1 MRLKISQYAKME
13 GVKYRAIWNRIKKG
27 QLKEDI
33 GEKETY
39 MGRRI
44 SRGLFK
50 SKNGIIIN
58 ADINGSGNIMRK
70 AIPNCGI
77 DTANGIEG
85 FVVSPVRI
93 TPKGY
98 YPYKQVS

>member
-13 GVKYRAIWNRIKKG
+13 GVKYRAIWNRIK
-27 QLKEDI
+27 
-33 GEKETY
+33 
-39 MGRRI
+39 
-44 SRGLFK
+44 
-50 SKNGIIIN
+50 
-58 ADINGSGNIMRK
+58 NGSGNIMRK
-70 AIPNCGI
+70 AIPNCL
-77 DTANGIEG
+77 TTNGIEG